1 MGWLGG
7 IVVVPLN
14 ILGLDDQLESIEHDY
29 VRSLK
34 FLNIYNQS
42 LISLVG
48 RGLDRQDR
56 DCINV

>member
-14 ILGLDDQLESIEHDY
+14 ILGSDDQLESIEHDY

-34 FLNIYNQS
+34 FLHIYNQS

-48 RGLDRQDR
+48 RGLD
-56 DCINV
+56 